1 MDSRLLD
8 RAALTSPKL
17 AKALENAMPKLN
29 NAMLRGHLVSGAKV
43 HSVGI
48 SDTAVHPAWRKAYVH
63 IIGTGV
69 GVPNIGALKELA
81 ADTAAYSNE
90 VSNPFKYAL
99 YLNTHANDSAPGARR
114 TGSRHSGVQTTSA
127 CQPSNR
133 K

>member
-17 AKALENAMPKLN
+17 AKALEDAMPKLN
-29 NAMLRGHLVSGAKV
+29 NAMLRGHLVSGGKAHQVNDK
-43 HSVGI
+43 
-48 SDTAVHPAWRKAYVH
+48 DTAVHPAWRKAFVH

-90 VSNPFKYAL
+90 VRKKITTAGNENECISTPKAM
-99 YLNTHANDSAPGARR
+99 
-114 TGSRHSGVQTTSA
+114 SRF
-127 CQPSNR
+127 
-133 K
+133 